1 MGLLIR
7 DDRQMKALTGLSQA
21 QFDHL
26 LPCFSDI
33 YEATQQKTYTE
44 GVESGT
50 RRRKPG
56 GGSKGKLPT
65 MADKLQFVLY
75 YYKTYPT
82 FDVLGTH
89 FDMARSKAHANLH
102 KLAPILYDTL
112 VHLDLMPYREL
123 TTPEALKA
131 ALQGEERLLIDA
143 TERAYHRS
151 HDDATQREH
160 DSGKKTAYVEKHG
173 HVPP

>member
-1 MGLLIR
+1 MGLQIR
-7 DDRQMKALTGLSQA
+7 DDRQMKALTGLSQD
-21 QFDHL
+21 QFDYL
-26 LPCFSDI
+26 LPFFSTL
-33 YEATQQKTYTE
+33 YETTQQKTYAA

-65 MADKLQFVLY
+65 MAEKLPFVLY

-82 FDVLGTH
+82 CDVLGTH
-89 FDMARSKAHANLH
+89 FAMARSKAHENLH
-102 KLAPILYDTL
+102 KLSPILYDTL

-123 TTPEALKA
+123 STPEELKA
-131 ALQGEERLLIDA
+131 ALRGGDRLLIDA

-151 HDDATQREH
+151 QDDAKQREH
-160 DSGKKTAYVEKHG
+160 DSGKKNSIR
-173 HVPP
+173 